1 MSEKLELKDIV
12 GYFPY
17 GLKAV
22 KNGVDLRVGLG
33 VIDYWDGSGNKDEEI
48 SISNTE
54 VGYYLSG
61 IENCKP
67 ILRPMSD
74 LVKPL
79 PDGTIPIVEMWSR
92 NLFGYNSDKKP
103 IPSEFMCEWTLSDLM
118 ENISFDN
125 YSRLFEYLYAHHFD
139 INNLIG
145 RGLAIDTNT
154 TKIKNK

>member
-12 GYFPY
+12 GYLPY
-17 GLKAV
+17 ELKCKVTDRRKTVIATLGGL
-22 KNGVDLRVGLG
+22 
-33 VIDYWDGSGNKDEEI
+33 YSDG
-48 SISNTE
+48 
-54 VGYYLSG
+54 
-61 IENCKP
+61 NCVFHDIVESEKGFSKIKP
-67 ILRPMSD
+67 ILRPMTD
-74 LVKPL
+74 IIKPL
-79 PDGTIPIVEMWSR
+79 PDGTIPIVEMWNN
-92 NLFGYNSDKKP
+92 NLFGYNLDKKP